1 MKVITVSYD
10 GHVNS
15 TGFKTWAEARE
26 FVMSRIPEKAQ
37 ILVEKEA
44 LLSGKVEVYWTKLE
58 YAEVR
63 GKRLLHHIWELNEVE
78 LVKLGSS

>member
-15 TGFKTWAEARE
+15 TGFRSWAEARD
-26 FVMSRIPEKAQ
+26 FVVSRIPEKSQ
-37 ILVEKEA
+37 ILISKDMFF
-44 LLSGKVEVYWTKLE
+44 SGKLDEYWTTLE

-78 LVKLGSS
+78 LTKLGSS